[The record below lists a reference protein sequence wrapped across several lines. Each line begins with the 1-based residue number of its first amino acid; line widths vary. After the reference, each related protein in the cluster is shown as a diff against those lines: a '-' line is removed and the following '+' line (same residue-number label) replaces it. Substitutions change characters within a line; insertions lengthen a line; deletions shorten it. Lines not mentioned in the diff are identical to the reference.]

1 LPQLFEHECHS
12 YEYLFRHEDGTYRW
26 IRDQLKLMHD
36 KQANSTANFGRW
48 IDVTDSKD
56 MSGSLMVNAS
66 PMESYINAIA
76 FSDLEGNLTYVND
89 SFLKLWGYGDEKEVF
104 GKAIASFWKT
114 EEKFNEIVTVLRTKG
129 NWRGKLVA
137 KRKDGSLKDVQLSAT
152 MVTGENGRS
161 FCMMGLFMDV
171 TERKRL
177 EEKLK
182 KREAALEA
190 RTNELEEVNSALRVL
205 LKQRDQDK
213 AELAGQMLLNVKK
226 LVVPYLAKLKKHL
239 SGTKQLG
246 YLSILESNLNDIVS
260 PFAYKLS
267 LKYSTL
273 TPTEIQIARFV
284 KQGKVSR
291 EMAEL
296 LNVSERTIES
306 HRQKIRL
313 KIGIKNNGANLRSQL
328 MGIKDY

>member
-1 LPQLFEHECHS
+1 
-12 YEYLFRHEDGTYRW
+12 
-26 IRDQLKLMHD
+26 MHD

-48 IDVTDSKD
+48 IDIADSKD

-114 EEKFNEIVTVLRTKG
+114 EEKFNEIVNVLRTKG

-161 FCMMGLFMDV
+161 FCMMGSFMDV
-171 TERKRL
+171 TERRRL

-190 RTNELEEVNSALRVL
+190 RTNEVEEVNSALRVL

-226 LVVPYLAKLKKHL
+226 LVVPYLEKLKKHL

>member
-1 LPQLFEHECHS
+1 
-12 YEYLFRHEDGTYRW
+12 
-26 IRDQLKLMHD
+26 MHD
-36 KQANSTANFGRW
+36 KQANSTANFGCW

-66 PMESYINAIA
+66 PVESYINGIA

-114 EEKFNEIVTVLRTKG
+114 EEKFNEIVNVLRTKG

-137 KRKDGSLKDVQLSAT
+137 KRKDGSLKDVQLSAS
-152 MVTGENGRS
+152 MVAGENGRS
-161 FCMMGLFMDV
+161 FCMMGSFMDV

-190 RTNELEEVNSALRVL
+190 RTNEVEEVNSALRVL

-226 LVVPYLAKLKKHL
+226 LVVPYLEKLKKHL

-260 PFAYKLS
+260 PFAYELS

-284 KQGKVSR
+284 KRGKVSR

>member
-1 LPQLFEHECHS
+1 
-12 YEYLFRHEDGTYRW
+12 
-26 IRDQLKLMHD
+26 MHD

-48 IDVTDSKD
+48 IDITDSKD
-56 MSGSLMVNAS
+56 MSGSLIVNAS
-66 PMESYINAIA
+66 PMESYINGIA

-104 GKAIASFWKT
+104 GKAIASFWET
-114 EEKFNEIVTVLRTKG
+114 EEKFNEIVNVLRTKG

-161 FCMMGLFMDV
+161 FCMMGSFMDV
-171 TERKRL
+171 TERRRL

-190 RTNELEEVNSALRVL
+190 RTNEVEEVNSALRVL

-226 LVVPYLAKLKKHL
+226 LVVPYLEKLKKHL

-284 KQGKVSR
+284 KRGKVSR

>member
-1 LPQLFEHECHS
+1 
-12 YEYLFRHEDGTYRW
+12 
-26 IRDQLKLMHD
+26 MHD

-66 PMESYINAIA
+66 PMESYINGIA
-76 FSDLEGNLTYVND
+76 FSDLEGNLAYVND

-114 EEKFNEIVTVLRTKG
+114 EEKFNEIVNVLRTKG

-161 FCMMGLFMDV
+161 FCMMGSFMDV
-171 TERKRL
+171 TERRRL

-190 RTNELEEVNSALRVL
+190 RTNEVEEVNSALRVL

-226 LVVPYLAKLKKHL
+226 LVVPYLEKLKKHL

>member
-1 LPQLFEHECHS
+1 
-12 YEYLFRHEDGTYRW
+12 
-26 IRDQLKLMHD
+26 MHD

-48 IDVTDSKD
+48 IDIADSKD

-114 EEKFNEIVTVLRTKG
+114 EEKFNEIVNVLRTKG

-161 FCMMGLFMDV
+161 FCMMGSFMDV

-190 RTNELEEVNSALRVL
+190 RTNEVEEVNSALRVL

-226 LVVPYLAKLKKHL
+226 LVVPYLEKLKKHL

>member
-1 LPQLFEHECHS
+1 
-12 YEYLFRHEDGTYRW
+12 
-26 IRDQLKLMHD
+26 MHD

-161 FCMMGLFMDV
+161 FCMMGSFMDV

-226 LVVPYLAKLKKHL
+226 LVVPYLEKLKKHL

-284 KQGKVSR
+284 KRGKVSR

>member
-1 LPQLFEHECHS
+1 
-12 YEYLFRHEDGTYRW
+12 
-26 IRDQLKLMHD
+26 MHD
-36 KQANSTANFGRW
+36 KQGNSTANFGRW
-48 IDVTDSKD
+48 IDVADSKD

-66 PMESYINAIA
+66 PMESYINGIA
-76 FSDLEGNLTYVND
+76 FSDLEGNLAYVND

-114 EEKFNEIVTVLRTKG
+114 EEKFNEIVNVLRTKG

-161 FCMMGLFMDV
+161 FCMMGSFMDV
-171 TERKRL
+171 TERRRL

-190 RTNELEEVNSALRVL
+190 RTNEVEEVNSALRVL

-226 LVVPYLAKLKKHL
+226 LVVPYLEKLKKHL

-328 MGIKDY
+328 MGIRDY

>member
-1 LPQLFEHECHS
+1 
-12 YEYLFRHEDGTYRW
+12 
-26 IRDQLKLMHD
+26 
-36 KQANSTANFGRW
+36 
-48 IDVTDSKD
+48 
-56 MSGSLMVNAS
+56 MVNAS
-66 PMESYINAIA
+66 PMESYINGIA

-104 GKAIASFWKT
+104 GKAIASFWET
-114 EEKFNEIVTVLRTKG
+114 EEKFNEIVNVLRTKG

-161 FCMMGLFMDV
+161 FCMMGSFMDV
-171 TERKRL
+171 TERRRL

-226 LVVPYLAKLKKHL
+226 LVVPYLEKLKKHL

-284 KQGKVSR
+284 KRGKVSR

>member
-1 LPQLFEHECHS
+1 
-12 YEYLFRHEDGTYRW
+12 
-26 IRDQLKLMHD
+26 MHD

-226 LVVPYLAKLKKHL
+226 LVVPYLEKLKKHL

-260 PFAYKLS
+260 PFAYELS

>member
-1 LPQLFEHECHS
+1 
-12 YEYLFRHEDGTYRW
+12 
-26 IRDQLKLMHD
+26 MHD
-36 KQANSTANFGRW
+36 KQANSTMNFGRW

-161 FCMMGLFMDV
+161 FCMMGSFMDV
-171 TERKRL
+171 TERRRL

-190 RTNELEEVNSALRVL
+190 RTNEVEEVNSALRVL

-226 LVVPYLAKLKKHL
+226 LVVPYLEKLKKHL

>member
-1 LPQLFEHECHS
+1 MPQLFEHECHS

-36 KQANSTANFGRW
+36 KQGNSTANFGRW
-48 IDVTDSKD
+48 IDIADSKD

-114 EEKFNEIVTVLRTKG
+114 EEKFNEIVNVLRTKG
-129 NWRGKLVA
+129 NWMGKLVA

-161 FCMMGLFMDV
+161 FCMMGSFMDV

-226 LVVPYLAKLKKHL
+226 LVVPYLEKLKKHL

-260 PFAYKLS
+260 PFAYELS

-328 MGIKDY
+328 MGIRDY

>member
-1 LPQLFEHECHS
+1 
-12 YEYLFRHEDGTYRW
+12 
-26 IRDQLKLMHD
+26 MHD

-48 IDVTDSKD
+48 IDIADSKD

-66 PMESYINAIA
+66 PMESYINGIA
-76 FSDLEGNLTYVND
+76 FSDLEGNLAYVND

-114 EEKFNEIVTVLRTKG
+114 EEKFNEIVNVLRTKG

-161 FCMMGLFMDV
+161 FCMMGSFMDV
-171 TERKRL
+171 TERRRL

-190 RTNELEEVNSALRVL
+190 RTNEVEEVNSALRVL

-226 LVVPYLAKLKKHL
+226 LVVPYLEKLKKHL

-284 KQGKVSR
+284 KRGKVSR

>member
-1 LPQLFEHECHS
+1 
-12 YEYLFRHEDGTYRW
+12 
-26 IRDQLKLMHD
+26 MHD

-48 IDVTDSKD
+48 IDIADSKD

-66 PMESYINAIA
+66 PMESYINGIA
-76 FSDLEGNLTYVND
+76 FSDLEGNLAYVND

-104 GKAIASFWKT
+104 GKAIASFWET
-114 EEKFNEIVTVLRTKG
+114 EEKFNEIVNVLRTKG

-161 FCMMGLFMDV
+161 FCMMGSFMDV
-171 TERKRL
+171 TERRRL

-190 RTNELEEVNSALRVL
+190 RTNEVEEVNSALRVL

-226 LVVPYLAKLKKHL
+226 LVVPYLEKLKKHL

-284 KQGKVSR
+284 KYGKVSR

-313 KIGIKNNGANLRSQL
+313 KIGIKNNGANIRSQL